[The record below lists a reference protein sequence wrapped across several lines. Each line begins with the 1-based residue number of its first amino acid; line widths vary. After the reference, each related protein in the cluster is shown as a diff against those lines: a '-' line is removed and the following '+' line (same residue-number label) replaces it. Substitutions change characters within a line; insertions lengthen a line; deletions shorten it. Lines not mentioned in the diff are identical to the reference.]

1 MSMQMFFTK
10 EKLWRRLDEVALYRY
25 DKKCPITI
33 FQSAEDK
40 DGAIS
45 ARPENVVYDDELKVG
60 ANWAGRDRYLWL
72 KATVKFPALKEN
84 TRLIGYFD
92 FGNTGDG
99 HNSGFESLLFVDGK
113 PFQGVDQ
120 NHREVL
126 FPDSFAGTTAE
137 LTFRLWSGLEGGG
150 IPTIQTH
157 QLKEAFIGYLQL
169 SIDDL
174 YFTSKAALKTVDELE
189 ENNPSY
195 AKLLQAINRAFLAID
210 WSIPGSPTNIAS
222 METANQL
229 LQTGV
234 KEIPKNFPVK
244 VAAVG
249 HTHIDVAWLWRLKHT
264 REKAARSFSTVL
276 HLMEDYPE
284 YLFLQ
289 SQPQLYAYIKEDYPE
304 IYEKI
309 KAKIKDGAWEAD
321 GGMWLE
327 ADCNIPSG
335 ESLVR
340 QMLYGQKFLRE
351 EFGKPSSF
359 LWLPD
364 VFGYSWALP
373 QILRKSGIKTFMTT
387 KISWNQYNRMPH
399 DTFQW
404 RGIDGTEILTHFITA
419 PEKNSHI
426 STYNGKMT
434 ARELAGLWTKYQD
447 KEINQELLLAYGY
460 GDGGGGVNREM
471 LEMRRRYD
479 TMPGIPEVKPKSATD
494 YFNDL
499 HETIENTDQYVHTWN
514 GELYFEY
521 HRGTYT
527 SQAFTKKMN
536 RKIELGLRDSEWL
549 SVLANLQQG
558 TTYPTKK
565 LADIWQILLRNQFHD
580 IIPGS
585 SIKEVYDDALIE
597 YTEAMTENT
606 ALIAEQ
612 LTNLTT
618 AADETITLWNSSTWS
633 RARYVEVAPS
643 STDNMLGFYDETNTP
658 LPAQK
663 LANGKWLIHHPNLP
677 ALGATSISV
686 KKTTAILELTPFEY
700 DENQLETPFYQITW
714 NEAGQ
719 FTSIFDKKNNR
730 QVLAENARGNVFQL
744 FEDKPM
750 WHDAWDIDLFYQ
762 EKQKEIADLSSFEL
776 LENGPLRLTLK
787 QVRHSEKSQITQLIH
802 FYHNSPEIRF
812 ETEVDWQDRN
822 QLLKVAF
829 PVSVHA
835 SEASY
840 DIQFGNVKRPTHWNT
855 SWDYARFET
864 VGHQWADLSEK
875 NYGVSLLNE
884 SKYGYD
890 IKDSTIR
897 LTLLKAAGYPD
908 TEADLG
914 IQNFTYSLYP
924 HNGDFLDGETVKT
937 AWELNNP
944 IFTSNGAV
952 ETFSLFHTTNPYV
965 MIDSVKQAEDE
976 NGFIVRLHEFA
987 GTHGEATL
995 ASDYTITATQEC
1007 NLLEEDEEINTT
1019 TTFPIAP
1026 FEIKTFRVHLA

>member
-1 MSMQMFFTK
+1 MSIHMFFTK
-10 EKLWRRLDEVALYRY
+10 DKLRGRLDEVALYRY
-25 DKKCPITI
+25 EKTYPIRN
-33 FQSAEDK
+33 FQAAEDM
-40 DGAIS
+40 DGEIA
-45 ARPENVVYDDELKVG
+45 ARPNNVLYDNELTIGEN
-60 ANWAGRDRYLWL
+60 WSGRDRYVWL
-72 KATVKFPALKEN
+72 KTTITFPDTKTD

-99 HNSGFESLLFVDGK
+99 HNSGFESLLFVNGE
-113 PFQGVDQ
+113 PYQGVDQ

-126 FPDSFAGTTAE
+126 FPDSFAGKKVE
-137 LTFRLWSGLEGGG
+137 LVFRLWSGLEGGG
-150 IPTIQTH
+150 TPTIQTH
-157 QLKEAFIGYLQL
+157 QLKEAFIGYLNL
-169 SIDDL
+169 VIDDL
-174 YFTSKAALKTVDELE
+174 YFTSKATLKTLDQLE
-189 ENNPSY
+189 EKNPTH
-195 AKLLQAINRAFLAID
+195 APLLQAINRAYLAID
-210 WSIPGSPTNIAS
+210 WSTPGSEQNLAS
-222 METANQL
+222 MATANQI
-229 LQTGV
+229 LQAALE
-234 KEIPKNFPVK
+234 KMPKNFPIK

-304 IYEKI
+304 IY
-309 KAKIKDGAWEAD
+309 AKIKTKISEGNWEAD

-419 PEKNSHI
+419 PEKNSRI

-434 ARELAGLWTKYQD
+434 ARELVGLWDKYQD
-447 KEINQELLLAYGY
+447 KEVNQELLLAYGY

-479 TMPGIPEVKPKSATD
+479 TMPGIPEVKPKSATS

-499 HETIENTDQYVHTWN
+499 HETINTTDQYVHTWN

-536 RKIELGLRDSEWL
+536 RKIELGLRNSEWL
-549 SVLANLQQG
+549 SVLANLKQG
-558 TTYPTKK
+558 TSYPTEK
-565 LADIWQILLRNQFHD
+565 LAGIWQILLRNQFHD

-597 YTEAMTENT
+597 YTEAMTENNT
-606 ALIAEQ
+606 LISNQ

-618 AADETITLWNSSTWS
+618 DVDEKITLWNSSTWS
-633 RARYVEVAPS
+633 RPRYIEISP
-643 STDNMLGFYDETNTP
+643 DNQSNHLAFYDENNAP

-663 LANGKWLIHHPNLP
+663 LVNNTWLIQHPNIP
-677 ALGATSISV
+677 ALGATTISV
-686 KKTTAILELTPFEY
+686 KETANILEQPSFHY
-700 DENQLETPFYQITW
+700 KNNQLETPFYQIKW
-714 NEAGQ
+714 NKAGQ

-730 QVLAENARGNVFQL
+730 QVIAENARGNVFQL

-762 EKQKEIADLSSFEL
+762 EKQKEISALDSVEIT
-776 LENGPLRLTLK
+776 ENGPLQFTMK
-787 QVRHSEKSQITQLIH
+787 QVLHSEKSQITQWIH
-802 FYHNSPEIRF
+802 FYHESPEIRF
-812 ETEVDWQDRN
+812 ETEVDWRDRN

-829 PVSVHA
+829 PVAVHA

-875 NYGVSLLNE
+875 NYGVSLLND

-908 TEADLG
+908 PDADLG
-914 IQNFTYSLYP
+914 IHQFTYSLYP
-924 HNGDFLDGETVKT
+924 HQGDFLDGETVQA

-944 IFTSNGAV
+944 IFTSKGEI
-952 ETFSLFHTTNPYV
+952 ETFSLFQVTNPYV
-965 MIDSVKQAEDE
+965 MIDSIKQAED
-976 NGFIVRLHEFA
+976 GDGIILRLHEFA
-987 GTHGEATL
+987 GTHGEV
-995 ASDYTITATQEC
+995 TITSGYPITSITEC
-1007 NLLEEDEEINTT
+1007 NLLEENETSLSNP
-1019 TTFPIAP
+1019 TFAVAP
-1026 FEIKTFRVHLA
+1026 FEIKTYRIHLA